1 MNLELMLIDVHFRQ
15 KKEEEEE
22 EEEEKVTPDSSK
34 STC

>member
-22 EEEEKVTPDSSK
+22 EEEKVTPDSSK